1 MNFRKIMAL
10 HFNSTENSKMSH
22 PNGHRCI
29 LLFIIYFVLS
39 QEEAAPEE

>member
-22 PNGHRCI
+22 PNTRSEFS
-29 LLFIIYFVLS
+29 LF
-39 QEEAAPEE
+39 PESCDA